1 MFRAPK
7 VKAPKVR
14 KLSTKTPEVPKAP
27 TVPAMNAP
35 TTAAISSSEMP
46 EVSDVS
52 ATVPLIEVQAVPEV
66 SIGTPTKTKQVPA
79 FTTKSSPKTSLSWWE
94 HIKTYLIP
102 KRSRPFSANYGL
114 SVDANKLF
122 KAQSTFAWK
131 VKELIEKS
139 SAREAVANIQ
149 RFAHAEGTQQ
159 FPTEKEAIEIVA
171 KAAEQDIQ
179 KAHEQHNLPF
189 VEKGLMVCT
198 PPGINSALLLEFDSI
213 EKIQAVFKEQYRL
226 LDLEYK
232 KIENMDDATFNG
244 YVAKKKRDRNYL
256 ENTYYKQPCDLAVHD
271 MELPPFILEETRRIL
286 TLVGINPLSVS
297 ILTMADDNRG
307 AAGGARGPSIS
318 IKNGVMDVEEPAV
331 IFYNMSLI
339 KRLDHKSIVFLIAHE
354 IGHLLCNHVYL
365 IQEYPQAG
373 YLSLF
378 KAIKWTA
385 QKRKAAKKLK
395 HKINLFNEL
404 EADVTV
410 ALLNKEVAQVI
421 HEHLLEVLAIP
432 HTDNTFPTNVMLT
445 NIHPSSNVRY
455 LWIQRINDLHKKR
468 AQQPTP

>member
-1 MFRAPK
+1 MEGG
-7 VKAPKVR
+7 
-14 KLSTKTPEVPKAP
+14 EV
-27 TVPAMNAP
+27 
-35 TTAAISSSEMP
+35 
-46 EVSDVS
+46 
-52 ATVPLIEVQAVPEV
+52 
-66 SIGTPTKTKQVPA
+66 
-79 FTTKSSPKTSLSWWE
+79 
-94 HIKTYLIP
+94 
-102 KRSRPFSANYGL
+102 
-114 SVDANKLF
+114 
-122 KAQSTFAWK
+122 
-131 VKELIEKS
+131 
-139 SAREAVANIQ
+139 
-149 RFAHAEGTQQ
+149 
-159 FPTEKEAIEIVA
+159 
-171 KAAEQDIQ
+171 
-179 KAHEQHNLPF
+179 
-189 VEKGLMVCT
+189 
-198 PPGINSALLLEFDSI
+198 
-213 EKIQAVFKEQYRL
+213 
-226 LDLEYK
+226 
-232 KIENMDDATFNG
+232 
-244 YVAKKKRDRNYL
+244 
-256 ENTYYKQPCDLAVHD
+256 
-271 MELPPFILEETRRIL
+271 
-286 TLVGINPLSVS
+286 
-297 ILTMADDNRG
+297 
-307 AAGGARGPSIS
+307 RGPSIS
-318 IKNGVMDVEEPAV
+318 IKNGEMDVEEPAV
-331 IFYNMSLI
+331 IFYNMRLI